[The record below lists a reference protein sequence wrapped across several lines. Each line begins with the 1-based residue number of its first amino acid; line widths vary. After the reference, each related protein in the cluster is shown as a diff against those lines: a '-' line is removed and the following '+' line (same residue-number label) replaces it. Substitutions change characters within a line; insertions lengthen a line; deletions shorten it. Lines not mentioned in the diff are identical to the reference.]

1 MNSVK
6 ELEPLVQSY
15 SIYCPPTLSDG
26 SMIHRGL
33 FAVFKPSGIT
43 SAETVSRIKQVIRQS
58 CDATSPIENEA
69 KPKRTDPR
77 SKYLRAKKQLK
88 VGHGGTLDML
98 AEGVLVIGV
107 GEDCKKL
114 TGYLKGRKIYEAIGE
129 LGKITDTLDSS
140 GVVTA
145 EKAFGHIRK
154 IDIEN
159 ILQHFEGEISQI
171 PPAYSALKQ
180 NQIRLSDLARRGILV
195 SPPPRQV
202 CIYFLSLLDFKPPHF
217 KIRVECSSGTYI
229 RSLLRDIGQK
239 LDSEAYMTYLCR
251 TQQGPFTLDDALRE
265 HEWTVENILR
275 VVRRAT
281 V

>member
-1 MNSVK
+1 
-6 ELEPLVQSY
+6 
-15 SIYCPPTLSDG
+15 
-26 SMIHRGL
+26 MIRRGL

-43 SAETVSRIKQVIRQS
+43 SAETVSRIKQVILQS
-58 CDATSPIENEA
+58 WDATSPIENEA
-69 KPKRTDPR
+69 KPKRTDPH
-77 SKYLRAKKQLK
+77 SKYLGTKKQLK

-145 EKAFGHIRK
+145 GKAFGHIRK
-154 IDIEN
+154 TDIEN

-171 PPAYSALKQ
+171 PPTYSALKQ

-202 CIYFLSLLDFKPPHF
+202 CIYSLSLLDFKPPHF
-217 KIRVECSSGTYI
+217 KIRAECSSGTYV

-251 TQQGPFTLDDALRE
+251 TQQGPFTLEDALRE